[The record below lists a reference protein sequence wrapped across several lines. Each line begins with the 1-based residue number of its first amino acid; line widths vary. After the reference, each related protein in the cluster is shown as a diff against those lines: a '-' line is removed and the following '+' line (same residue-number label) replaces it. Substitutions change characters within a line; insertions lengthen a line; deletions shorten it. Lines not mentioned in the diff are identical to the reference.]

1 MHIEFEKAVPSTE
14 IEATWLLYNR
24 ALEELRRT
32 AVQRHVMYR
41 AEFDVVMADE
51 RVWKYRGVS
60 DAGEAAALATF
71 TNRLEAMPLISPEY
85 FAHRWP
91 ERYGAHSIWYIGFFV
106 IDPDHRSS
114 GIFEWVI
121 EHMWRQ
127 VVDSDGIAMLD
138 ISRRNERIG
147 LADGIHAVLESLTP
161 GMRAS
166 REDEQTYWLYEP
178 PTGATEDDQRR
189 RNSSGGSGALHR

>member
-1 MHIEFEKAVPSTE
+1 MRIEFERSIPSTE

-41 AEFDVVMADE
+41 SEFDEVMADE
-51 RVWKYRGVS
+51 RVWKYRGLT
-60 DAGEAAALATF
+60 DAGENIALATF
-71 TNRLEAMPLISPEY
+71 TNHLESMPLISPDY

-91 ERYGAHSIWYIGFFV
+91 DLYEARSIWYIGFFV
-106 IDPDHRSS
+106 IDPAHRGS
-114 GIFEWVI
+114 GIFERVI
-121 EHMWRQ
+121 DHMWRQ
-127 VVDSDGIAMLD
+127 VVESSGIAMLD
-138 ISRRNERIG
+138 ICRRNERIG
-147 LADGIHAVLESLTP
+147 LANAIHAVLESLTP

-178 PTGATEDDQRR
+178 PARVTDIDQRSA
-189 RNSSGGSGALHR
+189 NSSAASGGLQR